1 MTISADTANR
11 LAIAAASNA
20 AGAEVVAA
28 LNSPQS
34 SIGAGTVTNA
44 MLVPNSIDG
53 TIAKNVASGDVIGG
67 IPVVFRIDLA
77 AGGLADTDVI
87 MTHKVR
93 VIDAFLVLRGAGVAS
108 TTITVKNAA
117 NAITSAMAGS
127 GSDTALVRATTIDDA
142 NWEIAAAGTLRVTSA
157 VGATQPACTV
167 YVTCI
172 RVV

>member
-34 SIGAGTVTNA
+34 SIGAGTVT
-44 MLVPNSIDG
+44 
-53 TIAKNVASGDVIGG
+53 
-67 IPVVFRIDLA
+67 
-77 AGGLADTDVI
+77 
-87 MTHKVR
+87 
-93 VIDAFLVLRGAGVAS
+93 
-108 TTITVKNAA
+108 